1 MKANPTRIRITLVF
15 LSGLIL
21 PLGCSSSTGPGAD
34 ERCPQTY
41 EFRNYGCARIVAMLE
56 VVPEPWPAIFRW
68 SVKSTA
74 ADTSLP
80 LSAMNNDPTDGA
92 APLTLTLYMAP
103 LQYAGD
109 TASVWIT
116 AKLLED
122 PRPIMV
128 GVPLP
133 VFASDSVLH
142 VARFSEVGEI
152 PAVDTVFL
160 TLVAPE
166 SGGMRP

>member
-1 MKANPTRIRITLVF
+1 
-15 LSGLIL
+15 
-21 PLGCSSSTGPGAD
+21 
-34 ERCPQTY
+34 
-41 EFRNYGCARIVAMLE
+41 MLE
-56 VVPEPWPAIFRW
+56 VVPEPWPAIYRW
-68 SVKSTA
+68 SVKATA

-92 APLTLTLYMAP
+92 VPLTLTLMLP
-103 LQYAGD
+103 LPYVGD

-122 PRPIMV
+122 PRPIVV

-142 VARFSEVGEI
+142 AARFSEVGEI

-166 SGGMRP
+166 SGGSRP